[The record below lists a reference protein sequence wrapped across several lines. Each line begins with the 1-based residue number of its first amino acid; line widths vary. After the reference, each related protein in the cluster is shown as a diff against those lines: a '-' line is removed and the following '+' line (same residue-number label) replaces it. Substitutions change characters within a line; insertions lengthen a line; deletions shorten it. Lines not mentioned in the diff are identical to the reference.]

1 LTPDA
6 DKGSWKPMSTRQL
19 TSAKGASAPETRED
33 RLARALRANLRRR
46 KAAARKLQTGDCE
59 PRLPS

>member
-1 LTPDA
+1 
-6 DKGSWKPMSTRQL
+6 MSTRQL